1 MLIASYTSDPVI
13 TDWPFR
19 LNKVFYLLFIYLF
32 IYLSGINYL
41 VRSKA
46 EDVELM
52 NVPYN
57 RTLETS
63 KIESSKYLQ
72 REALKKLVDD
82 QDVFLIQPTGS

>member
-1 MLIASYTSDPVI
+1 
-13 TDWPFR
+13 
-19 LNKVFYLLFIYLF
+19 
-32 IYLSGINYL
+32 
-41 VRSKA
+41 
-46 EDVELM
+46 M